1 MTLSHKPAT
10 PRPRATMREVA
21 ERSGTSLKTV
31 SRVVNEEEGV
41 SQELID
47 RVKDAIIELDYR
59 PNLSA
64 GALRRN
70 DGKTQ
75 TIGLLVENISNP
87 FSSALHRAIEEV
99 ARSRGVVVFAGS
111 LDEDPQRERELT
123 DAFAARRV
131 DGLIVVPAGDDQS
144 YLAVERQAGTAL
156 LFVDRPPRGLIGDT
170 VLSTNR
176 SGAYQA
182 TSHLI
187 SHGHKRIA
195 YIGDYATIHTGAERL
210 AGYKKALKAAGI
222 EINER
227 FILQGFHT
235 SEEARI
241 ALRGLLT
248 SGDAPTAVFASQ
260 NLVTLGAI
268 RALRDLQ
275 LSHSIALVGFD
286 DIAEAD
292 LLDPP
297 VTLVTQDV
305 AAMGERAAELL
316 FARLDG
322 DDSDYQEIEIK
333 TTLTARGSG
342 EILPR

>member
-1 MTLSHKPAT
+1 
-10 PRPRATMREVA
+10 MREVA

-195 YIGDYATIHTGAERL
+195 YIGDYTTIHTGAERL

-275 LSHSIALVGFD
+275 LGHSIALVGFD

>member
-1 MTLSHKPAT
+1 
-10 PRPRATMREVA
+10 MREVA
-21 ERSGTSLKTV
+21 ELSGTSLKTV
-31 SRVVNEEEGV
+31 SRVINGEDGV
-41 SQELID
+41 SQELIE
-47 RVKDAIIELDYR
+47 RVREAAAQLDFR

-70 DGKTQ
+70 DGKTK

-111 LDEDPQRERELT
+111 LDEDPERERELT

-144 YLAVERQAGTAL
+144 YLATERESGTAL
-156 LFVDRPPRGLIGDT
+156 LFVDRPPNGLIADS
-170 VLSTNR
+170 VLSSNR
-176 SGAYQA
+176 DGAFTA
-182 TSHLI
+182 TAHLI
-187 SHGHKRIA
+187 SHGHKKIA

-210 AGYKKALKAAGI
+210 AGYRKALKEYGI
-222 EINER
+222 ALNEKMV
-227 FILQGFHT
+227 LQGFHT

-248 SGDAPTAVFASQ
+248 SQDRPTAVFASQ

-275 LSHSIALVGFD
+275 LSHEIALVGFD
-286 DIAEAD
+286 DISEAD

-322 DDSDYQEIEIK
+322 DDSEYMSIEIE
-333 TTLTARGSG
+333 TTLTPRGSG